1 MTKWGWESGIQPD
14 EFPAE
19 EVLETNMK
27 NEGLPARLSALQK
40 ATQLGFPRGSAAAEA
55 AVSRCVLIW
64 IFLFYFM
71 FSHFFHRGSCSQGWV

>member
-64 IFLFYFM
+64 IFILLHVFPF
-71 FSHFFHRGSCSQGWV
+71 FSQRLM